1 MGYERIALGVGGFS
15 GASNSGVRNMDMN
28 YDMQPYSEKSE
39 MAVGLNS
46 SASPTFIDMPTSMF
60 TWMLDYV
67 T

>member
-1 MGYERIALGVGGFS
+1 
-15 GASNSGVRNMDMN
+15 MDMN